1 MREKI
6 RPKMGKV
13 DIDYQK
19 LHDAFF
25 KYQTRPKLT
34 QHGDLY
40 YEGKEFEVKLKE
52 KKPGALSEELRNALG
67 LPVGPNADRYPPP
80 WLIAMQRY
88 GPPPSYPNIIIP
100 GLNAPIPSGCA
111 FGYHPGGWGK
121 PPVDELGRP
130 IYGDVFGNGGN
141 IAGVPPPP
149 PTSGPVDV
157 TEEQAVGKQGF
168 WGELESDEE
177 SEEEEEEEEEDE
189 EDQEGGPAAPEIPPG
204 EVIQPIEKSVID
216 LGGLVTPASG
226 LITPSGVSSV
236 GAGLDTPNVSIEL
249 RKKTIE
255 EAMEKQSGFATPT
268 GTGLAAGQLY
278 RVLPERETNIQAP
291 AMLGSTKLYD
301 VTGVT
306 GAPRGEEAEDPRER
320 MLRKRPAGSE
330 SQQSAKAG
338 TASASGTASGATMQT
353 FLRDPPTDAP
363 YTKLKAELLRLTPVS
378 DRQRYHALVKEDAL
392 GDHKP
397 SELLRH
403 MRSLVGNMTIDD
415 KFFKEM
421 FLERLPTSVQTVLAS
436 GSDDLDISKLAE
448 MTDRMMEVERL
459 SSPTI
464 AQVSQPLTVPTSDL
478 AELKTQIAQL
488 PATVAALQLRRS
500 PADRRCPNHGLQ
512 LQAANCSPIPTFG
525 SLSLTRNIGLRR
537 SFTWIFVIAD
547 VPHGIL
553 GSDFLAEFDL
563 LVDCRRARLLDRTT
577 GLFVRGLTP
586 FTTPTNLSVL
596 DTDIASPF
604 RQLLLSHPNIIN
616 PQFRSGEV
624 QHDVVHHIRTSGPPV
639 FARPRRPAPERFHA
653 AKAEF
658 EHMLQLGTIRP
669 SESPWASPLHMMPKV
684 TSGDRRPCGDY
695 RALNNATIPDRYPV
709 PHRQD
714 FAGALLGKEVFSKI
728 DLMRALHQIQVAPED
743 IPKTAVT
750 TPFGLFEFIRMP
762 FGLRNAAQTFQ
773 RFIDHVLR
781 GLPFVYAHIDDLLV
795 ASRNEEE
802 HKEHLVLVFDR

>member
-1 MREKI
+1 MEDASQAKVEFRVWTDRRQAAFAIWFVWLRLVSEALSGFDAKVRLKSCVVMAILENQEHADGDSLSESGQRFLTRQQERNRKKRSKKKAAKQRRKQTNPDETLSTLQYPSKTSSQKSSDDEDEELPVFELKGAFERFKLVFEDETEKGEGAEGAADGSANGASSTAPKSIGHPDINLKARTAALLAEEAAAKASAQAAAAAAASESKKKKGEEEGEAPAPLSKKKLKLLNRPSVASLKQAVSRPDVVEMWDVCACDPLLLVYLKSYRNTVPVPKHWCAKRKYLQGKRGFEKPPFRLPEFIARTGIMEMRQAITEKESDKSLKTKMREKI

-157 TEEQAVGKQGF
+157 AEEQAVGKQGF

-189 EDQEGGPAAPEIPPG
+189 EDEEGGPAAPEIPPG

-255 EAMEKQSGFATPT
+255 EAMERQSGFATPT

-338 TASASGTASGATMQT
+338 TASASGTASGAT
-353 FLRDPPTDAP
+353 
-363 YTKLKAELLRLTPVS
+363 
-378 DRQRYHALVKEDAL
+378 
-392 GDHKP
+392 
-397 SELLRH
+397 
-403 MRSLVGNMTIDD
+403 
-415 KFFKEM
+415 
-421 FLERLPTSVQTVLAS
+421 
-436 GSDDLDISKLAE
+436 
-448 MTDRMMEVERL
+448 
-459 SSPTI
+459 SSS
-464 AQVSQPLTVPTSDL
+464 AVPT
-478 AELKTQIAQL
+478 APKKYK
-488 PATVAALQLRRS
+488 
-500 PADRRCPNHGLQ
+500 
-512 LQAANCSPIPTFG
+512 
-525 SLSLTRNIGLRR
+525 
-537 SFTWIFVIAD
+537 
-547 VPHGIL
+547 
-553 GSDFLAEFDL
+553 EFK
-563 LVDCRRARLLDRTT
+563 
-577 GLFVRGLTP
+577 F
-586 FTTPTNLSVL
+586 
-596 DTDIASPF
+596 
-604 RQLLLSHPNIIN
+604 
-616 PQFRSGEV
+616 
-624 QHDVVHHIRTSGPPV
+624 
-639 FARPRRPAPERFHA
+639 
-653 AKAEF
+653 
-658 EHMLQLGTIRP
+658 
-669 SESPWASPLHMMPKV
+669 
-684 TSGDRRPCGDY
+684 
-695 RALNNATIPDRYPV
+695 
-709 PHRQD
+709 
-714 FAGALLGKEVFSKI
+714 
-728 DLMRALHQIQVAPED
+728 
-743 IPKTAVT
+743 
-750 TPFGLFEFIRMP
+750 
-762 FGLRNAAQTFQ
+762 
-773 RFIDHVLR
+773 
-781 GLPFVYAHIDDLLV
+781 
-795 ASRNEEE
+795 
-802 HKEHLVLVFDR
+802 

>member
-1 MREKI
+1 MAILENPEPADGDGLSESGQRFLTRQQERNRKKRSKKKAAKQRKKQTNPDETLSNLQFPSKTPSQKSSDEEDDELPVFELKGAFERFKRPSTNFIFSPSLQLVFEDETDKVEGTEGAGDGSTNGTTSTTSKSISHPDINLKARTAALLAEEAAAKASAQAAAAAAAAESKKEEGEAPAQLSKKKLKLLNRPSVASLKQAVSRPDVVEMWDVCARDPLLLVYLKSYRNTVPVPKHWCAKRKYLQGKRGFEKPPFRLPEFIARTGIMEMRQAITEKESDKSLKTKMREKI

-52 KKPGALSEELRNALG
+52 KKPGALSEELRTALG

-149 PTSGPVDV
+149 PAT
-157 TEEQAVGKQGF
+157 VGKQGF

-177 SEEEEEEEEEDE
+177 SEEEEEEEEEEDE
-189 EDQEGGPAAPEIPPG
+189 EDQEGAPAAAEIPPG

-236 GAGLDTPNVSIEL
+236 GAGLETPNVSIEL

-255 EAMEKQSGFATPT
+255 EAMEKQSGFATPS

-338 TASASGTASGATMQT
+338 TASASGTASGATSSSAA
-353 FLRDPPTDAP
+353 PTAP
-363 YTKLKAELLRLTPVS
+363 KKY
-378 DRQRYHALVKEDAL
+378 KEF
-392 GDHKP
+392 
-397 SELLRH
+397 
-403 MRSLVGNMTIDD
+403 
-415 KFFKEM
+415 KF
-421 FLERLPTSVQTVLAS
+421 
-436 GSDDLDISKLAE
+436 
-448 MTDRMMEVERL
+448 
-459 SSPTI
+459 
-464 AQVSQPLTVPTSDL
+464 
-478 AELKTQIAQL
+478 
-488 PATVAALQLRRS
+488 
-500 PADRRCPNHGLQ
+500 
-512 LQAANCSPIPTFG
+512 
-525 SLSLTRNIGLRR
+525 
-537 SFTWIFVIAD
+537 
-547 VPHGIL
+547 
-553 GSDFLAEFDL
+553 
-563 LVDCRRARLLDRTT
+563 
-577 GLFVRGLTP
+577 
-586 FTTPTNLSVL
+586 
-596 DTDIASPF
+596 
-604 RQLLLSHPNIIN
+604 
-616 PQFRSGEV
+616 
-624 QHDVVHHIRTSGPPV
+624 
-639 FARPRRPAPERFHA
+639 
-653 AKAEF
+653 
-658 EHMLQLGTIRP
+658 
-669 SESPWASPLHMMPKV
+669 
-684 TSGDRRPCGDY
+684 
-695 RALNNATIPDRYPV
+695 
-709 PHRQD
+709 
-714 FAGALLGKEVFSKI
+714 
-728 DLMRALHQIQVAPED
+728 
-743 IPKTAVT
+743 
-750 TPFGLFEFIRMP
+750 
-762 FGLRNAAQTFQ
+762 
-773 RFIDHVLR
+773 
-781 GLPFVYAHIDDLLV
+781 
-795 ASRNEEE
+795 
-802 HKEHLVLVFDR
+802 